1 MENTIRRMP
10 DERRYKSNDNWRW
23 KQYTNRNSNQK
34 WRWKN
39 QPFAISLGLEVI
51 PMSAEPI
58 HVSYL
63 SEKDIVYRK
72 CTPEEFHRVTTNSMT
87 TVLQAVCS
95 ALEKTEDADK

>member
-1 MENTIRRMP
+1 
-10 DERRYKSNDNWRW
+10 
-23 KQYTNRNSNQK
+23 
-34 WRWKN
+34 
-39 QPFAISLGLEVI
+39 
-51 PMSAEPI
+51 MSAEPI